1 MNEPSQSNWEKLVA
15 EPRRFFLCLAVLALA
30 VMLILFVATVV
41 APGISLPP
49 FLRSLGAFVVLGAV
63 AAFLVGF
70 FGFFLAL
77 IPPLQPL
84 FRWLVRRSVFLLAC
98 LITLVALYY
107 AQENWRGHRA
117 WESFRHDAVT
127 KNEPVEVQAI
137 IPPPVPDEQNVAA
150 APLFKELGNGFD
162 PGPNG
167 HGLTNAADR
176 LKFSH
181 TRHNEKPPEDA
192 VANWQKGRRTD
203 LKAWQN
209 YYRNPAPPEVVA
221 SEAQAAFAER
231 YGLPVASASN
241 DVAPAGTVA
250 MTNEFPTSPQPQSP
264 AADVLLALSKYD
276 ALVEELRVA
285 CERPHSRFPIR
296 YEDGFSAL
304 LPHLA
309 RMKGINQ
316 FLTLRAAAELEAGRI
331 EQAAADV
338 RLAMRVAELMRD
350 EPLLISQLVRL
361 AQIQI
366 ALTPMW
372 EGVADHRWTDAQLT
386 GFEQQ
391 LSRMDLLADYRHG
404 MRGERAFCS
413 WTIDY
418 MRRERRMDL
427 LDMGS
432 DSNRGPFER
441 MFGSALFHLVP
452 GGWFDQNKASVGRM
466 HLDLILPA
474 VNPEARQVSPA
485 KVDEMASTLDQ
496 RLRQRSPYNF
506 FAALLLPALTKA
518 STRAAQGQAAVDLAR
533 VACALERHRL
543 ARGQYPE
550 MLDALAPQFIA
561 KIPHDVINGQPF
573 KYRRMDDGA
582 FKLYSVGWNEKDDG
596 GTVALNKD
604 QRSVNWKEGDWV
616 WQMPMR

>member
-1 MNEPSQSNWEKLVA
+1 
-15 EPRRFFLCLAVLALA
+15 
-30 VMLILFVATVV
+30 
-41 APGISLPP
+41 
-49 FLRSLGAFVVLGAV
+49 
-63 AAFLVGF
+63 
-70 FGFFLAL
+70 
-77 IPPLQPL
+77 
-84 FRWLVRRSVFLLAC
+84 
-98 LITLVALYY
+98 
-107 AQENWRGHRA
+107 
-117 WESFRHDAVT
+117 
-127 KNEPVEVQAI
+127 
-137 IPPPVPDEQNVAA
+137 
-150 APLFKELGNGFD
+150 
-162 PGPNG
+162 
-167 HGLTNAADR
+167 
-176 LKFSH
+176 
-181 TRHNEKPPEDA
+181 
-192 VANWQKGRRTD
+192 
-203 LKAWQN
+203 
-209 YYRNPAPPEVVA
+209 
-221 SEAQAAFAER
+221 
-231 YGLPVASASN
+231 
-241 DVAPAGTVA
+241 
-250 MTNEFPTSPQPQSP
+250 
-264 AADVLLALSKYD
+264 
-276 ALVEELRVA
+276 
-285 CERPHSRFPIR
+285 
-296 YEDGFSAL
+296 
-304 LPHLA
+304 
-309 RMKGINQ
+309 
-316 FLTLRAAAELEAGRI
+316 
-331 EQAAADV
+331 
-338 RLAMRVAELMRD
+338 
-350 EPLLISQLVRL
+350 
-361 AQIQI
+361 
-366 ALTPMW
+366 
-372 EGVADHRWTDAQLT
+372 
-386 GFEQQ
+386 
-391 LSRMDLLADYRHG
+391 
-404 MRGERAFCS
+404 
-413 WTIDY
+413 
-418 MRRERRMDL
+418 MDL